1 MSDVDQRPQSSD
13 EEEEEEEEYFTATD
27 FKLMDT
33 LREARHQPN
42 LV

>member
-1 MSDVDQRPQSSD
+1 MSDADQRPQIP
-13 EEEEEEEEYFTATD
+13 EEEEKEEHFTAAE
-27 FKLMDT
+27 FELMDI